1 MKKNP
6 LAWVN
11 IVLLAILIITLNFIS
26 SQEFTKRDL
35 TEEQKYTI
43 SERTINILN
52 SKRIQEY
59 PSADEAHPI
68 RIIFAFQRSTRN
80 YPRMYSLLEEYKRHS
95 NGKIEVEVFDPLRQP
110 HRAREISQIYGVDF
124 TQNLAVIDA
133 RKNPSIAM
141 KTFEERSDRKH
152 VRIRPGASFIKYKTL
167 PDMTKRA
174 VALMMDEVL
183 SSAIVE
189 AVEGDMRQMYV
200 VEGKGGVSRDDKHL
214 LGQIEEIA
222 ASLNIQLSWINLSG
236 VETLPADAEGLFIIA
251 PQTDFNEQEMGVIR
265 DFWER
270 EGKQAVFVALDPVNT
285 DLPRFYRFIREQ
297 GVRPNHDRVL
307 LRDRERAYYNITAL
321 FPEGLNATR
330 PFWYHSTNLEGQS
343 MSFTLEHADENLASI
358 QQLNTFDILQA
369 SPDYYGETRSDLAP
383 SFNPDEDKEG
393 PLCLGAAIT
402 KGSHSDTNNLS
413 TMLVLG
419 NTDILV
425 KEGSKRE
432 QRDYIRTLT
441 AWMTDRSEYAGKS
454 TNEDLTM
461 KIDLNRHSQSFL
473 EYITLLGLPL
483 SALLIALIIWNIRR
497 H

>member
-11 IVLLAILIITLNFIS
+11 IILLAILIITFNFIS
-26 SQEFTKRDL
+26 SQEYTKRDL
-35 TEEQKYTI
+35 TEEQKYSI

-52 SKRIQEY
+52 SKRIQEFA
-59 PSADEAHPI
+59 SEGEAHPI

-80 YPRMYSLLEEYKRHS
+80 YPRMYSLLEEYQRYS
-95 NGKIEVEVFDPLRQP
+95 DGKIEVEVFDPLRQP

-124 TQNLAVIDA
+124 TQNLAVVDA
-133 RKNPSIAM
+133 RKNPSIALQ
-141 KTFEERSDRKH
+141 TFEERSDRKH
-152 VRIRPGASFIKYKTL
+152 VRIRPGATFIKYKTL
-167 PDMTKRA
+167 PDMSKRA

-200 VEGKGGVSRDDKHL
+200 VEGKGGVSRDDKRL

-222 ASLNIQLSWINLSG
+222 ASLNIQLSWVNLSTI
-236 VETLPADAEGLFIIA
+236 EKLPSNAEGLFIIA
-251 PQTDFNEQEMGVIR
+251 PHTDFTEQEMEVVR
-265 DFWER
+265 EFWAR
-270 EGKQAVFVALDPVNT
+270 EKKHALFVALDPVNT

-297 GVRPNHDRVL
+297 GIRPNYDRVL
-307 LRDRERAYYNITAL
+307 LRDRKRAYYNITAM

-330 PFWYHSTNLEGQS
+330 SFWYQSTNLEGQS

-358 QQLNTFDILQA
+358 KQLNTFDILLS
-369 SPDYYGETRSDLAP
+369 SPEYYGETRTDLAP

-393 PLCLGAAIT
+393 PLCLGAAVT
-402 KGSHSDTNNLS
+402 RGSYNDPNKLS

-419 NTDILV
+419 NTDILA

-441 AWMTDRSEYAGKS
+441 AWMTDRTEYAGKS
-454 TNEDLTM
+454 ANEDLTM

-473 EYITLLGLPL
+473 EYLTLLGLPIA
-483 SALLIALIIWNIRR
+483 ALLIALIIWNTRR